1 MSKKKERLD
10 TLLVHLGHF
19 ASREQA
25 QRAVLAGWVKVAG
38 VPATKPGTPTG
49 PAADVQ
55 VERKGPGYASRGGLK
70 LEKALETFG
79 IPVEGR
85 IAMDAGAST
94 GGFTDVLLK
103 RGARKV
109 YAVDVGYG
117 QLAWELRQDPRVVVM
132 ERTNVRHLAPEALSS
147 DEAERPDLCV
157 IDVSFIGLEKVLPA
171 IHALLQPP
179 GDVVALVK
187 PQFQA
192 GKQDVGKGG
201 VVRDAKVHERVLAE
215 VDAAA
220 QALGLHLW
228 GLTYSPIKGPEGN
241 IEFLAYWRRTPPA
254 EALPP
259 YAEVVASAHH
269 ARAFEGAPA

>member
-1 MSKKKERLD
+1 MAKKERLD
-10 TLLVHLGHF
+10 ALLVQLGHF
-19 ASREQA
+19 PSREQA
-25 QRAVLAGWVKVAG
+25 QRAVLAGWVKVGG
-38 VPATKPGTPTG
+38 VSATKPGTPTD
-49 PAADVQ
+49 PAAELT
-55 VERKGPGYASRGGLK
+55 VERKGPGYASRGALK
-70 LEKALETFG
+70 LEKALDAFQV
-79 IPVEGR
+79 PVEGR

-94 GGFTDVLLK
+94 GGFTDLLLK

-132 ERTNVRHLAPEALSS
+132 ERTNVRHLEPEALSPV
-147 DEAERPDLCV
+147 EAERPDLCV

-171 IHALLQPP
+171 INALLLPP

-201 VVRDAKVHERVLAE
+201 VVRDAKVHERVLSE

-228 GLTYSPIKGPEGN
+228 GLDYSPIKGPEGN
-241 IEFLAYWRRTPPA
+241 IEFLAYWRRTPPT
-254 EALPP
+254 EAPP
-259 YAEVVASAHH
+259 SYAEVVESAHH